1 MTEAIHVRGL
11 RLWAHVGVYEQERLH
26 GQWFEL
32 AFSLGVDL
40 AAVARSDDLSQGFDY
55 GRGIAALQEQ
65 ARTIRCLTLEHYS
78 ERILDALE
86 ACYGPIPLALELS
99 KCRVP
104 VPGFNGSVAVSRT
117 RRWG

>member
-1 MTEAIHVRGL
+1 MNEAIHVRGL

-40 AAVARSDDLSQGFDY
+40 GAVARSDDLGEGCDY

-65 ARTIRCLTLEHYS
+65 ARTIRCHTLEHYS
-78 ERILDALE
+78 EQILDALE
-86 ACYGPIPLALELS
+86 ACYGTIPLALELS
-99 KCRVP
+99 KCQVP
-104 VPGFNGSVAVSRT
+104 VPGFDGRVTVSRR